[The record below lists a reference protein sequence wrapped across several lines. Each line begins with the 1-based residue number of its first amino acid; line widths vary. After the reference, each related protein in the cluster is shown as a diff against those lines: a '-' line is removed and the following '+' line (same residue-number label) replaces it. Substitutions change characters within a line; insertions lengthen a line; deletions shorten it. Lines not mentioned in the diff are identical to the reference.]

1 MRKRLAYLSF
11 LVSFLQASLCLAQ
24 LPGSRII
31 SFDGFI
37 TNNLVGLRFT
47 VSKGNACT
55 GYNIYH
61 STDSL
66 NFNPIYQYAGIC
78 GSTTKDEQFSF
89 THQNPVPDVVN
100 YYQVELIPL
109 DKSKIIRVFVSQTP
123 QVSVIPYP
131 NPTKDILNI
140 KILNT
145 NNLKLVAFIF
155 SPFGQPEQQLVV
167 DAKLDVVTLDVQ
179 SLARG
184 VHVIFLTDGN
194 QVFPTKFIKE

>member
-1 MRKRLAYLSF
+1 MRKQLLYFGF
-11 LVSFLQASLCLAQ
+11 LVGLLQASLCVAQ

-55 GYNIYH
+55 GYNIFH

-78 GSTTKDEQFSF
+78 GSTTKDEQFSY
-89 THQNPVPDVVN
+89 THQNPALDVVN
-100 YYQVELIPL
+100 YYQVELIPA
-109 DKSKIIRVFVSQTP
+109 DRSKILRIFVSQTP
-123 QVSVIPYP
+123 QISVIPFP

-140 KILNT
+140 KIVNT

-155 SPFGQPEQQLVV
+155 SPFGQPEQQVLV

-179 SLARG
+179 NLARG